1 MPSNLWSRCDSVWPD
16 PNNRGIVGARPH
28 RQHFE
33 RIEALGYDSV
43 WASHTS
49 SGLKVGQRC
58 RCADR

>member
-1 MPSNLWSRCDSVWPD
+1 MRFGVAGPQQP
-16 PNNRGIVGARPH
+16 GIVGARPH